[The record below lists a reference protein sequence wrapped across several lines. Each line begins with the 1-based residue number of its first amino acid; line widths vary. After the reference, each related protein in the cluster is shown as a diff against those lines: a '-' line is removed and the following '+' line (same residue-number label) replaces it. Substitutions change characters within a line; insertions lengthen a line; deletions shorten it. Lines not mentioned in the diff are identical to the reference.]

1 MAIRDTSG
9 LNEDGKE
16 QDRSV
21 LMQARKLV
29 QKKKISMQL
38 IDTLQTTNMS

>member
-21 LMQARKLV
+21 LNASR
-29 QKKKISMQL
+29 KISAKEENL
-38 IDTLQTTNMS
+38 HAIKYYT